1 MKKILSLTMIFV
13 LVCSFNVS
21 SFAVVNNNEIFA
33 RSDIEYLEDGSYIVT
48 EITVGNSDFSVAAAN
63 TKSGSKTI
71 KHYGSNNELQWTATI
86 KGTFSYTG
94 STAMCTASSI
104 TYSILDDSWK
114 ITSATASKTMN
125 KAVGNVTAKH
135 YFLGI
140 PIKTVEETITLIC
153 SASGVLS

>member
-1 MKKILSLTMIFV
+1 MKKILFILISIV
-13 LVCSFNVS
+13 LILCFCVT
-21 SFAVVNNNEIFA
+21 SFAVDTEKSSVQ
-33 RSDIEYLEDGSYIVT
+33 SYVEYLEDGSYLT
-48 EITVGNSDFSVAAAN
+48 ITIEEDVSSFATYTTN
-63 TKSGSKTI
+63 TKSGRKTI
-71 KHYGSNNELQWTATI
+71 EYISSDGEVLWSATL
-86 KGTFSYTG
+86 KGTFAYTG
-94 STAMCTASSI
+94 TTAMCTSSSI

-140 PIKTVEETITLIC
+140 PIKTVEETITLTC

>member
-1 MKKILSLTMIFV
+1 MKKILSLIMVFA
-13 LVCSFNVS
+13 LMCSLTVS
-21 SFAVVNNNEIFA
+21 SLAVVNNNEVSA

-48 EITVGNSDFSVAAAN
+48 EITVGFSDFSVAAAS

-71 KHYGSNNELQWTATI
+71 KHYDSNNELQWTATI

-114 ITSATASKTMN
+114 MTSATASKTMN
-125 KAVGNVTAKH
+125 KAVGNVTAKK
-135 YFLGI
+135 YTLGV
-140 PIKTVEETITLIC
+140 PVKTVEKTVTLIC